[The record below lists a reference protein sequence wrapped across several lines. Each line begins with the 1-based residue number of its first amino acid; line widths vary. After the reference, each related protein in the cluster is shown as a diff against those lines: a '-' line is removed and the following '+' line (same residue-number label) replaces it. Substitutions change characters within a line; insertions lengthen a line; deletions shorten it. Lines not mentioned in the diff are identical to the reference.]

1 MNPDLFDGWR
11 DNATTN
17 QREYYQDGKLM
28 RYGSRTGISIEFM
41 RAAKRPR
48 MGRMVRLQATEL
60 SMSGR
65 GSRARRVEAT
75 RRAYADVYRLRGA
88 EMPPPPFGN
97 ERQDRIYAQQY
108 AKYRRS
114 YWHMERMLAEL
125 AEVYGYPAMPRPAT

>member
-1 MNPDLFDGWR
+1 
-11 DNATTN
+11 
-17 QREYYQDGKLM
+17 
-28 RYGSRTGISIEFM
+28 
-41 RAAKRPR
+41 
-48 MGRMVRLQATEL
+48 
-60 SMSGR
+60 MSGK

-75 RRAYADVYRLRGA
+75 RLAYADVYRLRGA

-125 AEVYGYPAMPRPAT
+125 AEVYGYPLGLNELLAVNARHGDEDERPC